1 MMNRLFLRASL
12 VGSLT
17 FMVGCSSLFGP
28 EGYFR
33 NRGHDYLRSDV
44 IEPMKVPDQV
54 ETSSIDQ
61 LYNIPPVAED
71 EMLYSDSFEVPRPLP
86 MAAAVMEDRV
96 KIQSLAER
104 RWILVNALPA
114 EVWPQ
119 IRAFLAQN
127 KLDVIYTSA
136 SEGVMETSWLKFQD
150 NQSSKDKYRIKIDS
164 GIQPRT
170 TEIHVLHM
178 SMPWGVPG
186 SGQVNWPTRSTS
198 SEREGWMLDELAAT
212 LAVNAAP
219 GSSAS
224 LLAQTIGVSDRVKLI
239 SDAGEPVLSL
249 GLDYTRAWATVNH
262 ALTTE
267 GFTLW
272 ESDDVV
278 GVHYINYQKSED
290 EEEVVFEDT
299 TGKKQGLMGGW
310 FDFKGMLEFGG
321 DDKAEEAEASQEP
334 VQKSSAPYSLQDIL
348 ANLKLEES
356 AANNRIFADIN
367 ATSDVSL
374 SSAPGYLVVVRGWD
388 GEVQVRVRDAL
399 GRNLDPRQARQLLKQ
414 IRLNLI

>member
-54 ETSSIDQ
+54 ETSSVEQ
-61 LYNIPPVAED
+61 LYVIPPVAED

-86 MAAAVMEDRV
+86 MASSVLEDRV
-96 KIQSLAER
+96 KIQSLSDQ

-119 IRAFLAQN
+119 IRGFLAQN
-127 KLDVIYTSA
+127 QLEVIYTSA

-150 NQSSKDKYRIKIDS
+150 NESSKDKYRIKIDA

-178 SMPWGVPG
+178 SMPRDIPG
-186 SGQVNWPTRSTS
+186 NGQVNWPARSTS
-198 SEREGWMLDELAAT
+198 AEREGWMIDELAAT

-224 LLAQTIGVSDRVKLI
+224 LLAQTIGVSDRVKLV
-239 SDAGEPVLSL
+239 SYEGEPVLSL
-249 GLDYTRAWATVNH
+249 GLEYVRAWATVNH
-262 ALTTE
+262 AL
-267 GFTLW
+267 GSDDFTLW
-272 ESDDVV
+272 ESDEVI
-278 GVHYINYQKSED
+278 GVSYINYQKSE
-290 EEEVVFEDT
+290 EEEEYVPYDT
-299 TGKKQGLMGGW
+299 TGKKQGLLGGW
-310 FDFKGMLEFGG
+310 FDFKGLMGFG
-321 DDKAEEAEASQEP
+321 DSEEESASESQEP
-334 VQKSSAPYSLQDIL
+334 VKRSNAPYALQDLL
-348 ANLKLEES
+348 ANLKLEDS
-356 AANNRIFADIN
+356 KANGRIFADVN
-367 ATSDVSL
+367 ASSDKVL
-374 SSAPGYLVVVRGWD
+374 NHAPGYLVVVRGWD

-399 GRNLDPRQARQLLKQ
+399 GRNLDPRQAKQLLKQ